1 MEELLAR
8 GRIYIIVIVFFS
20 SCFLGLMSNV
30 SIPMLAIRS
39 VVITIIVGIL
49 SSLFVKYIVSVA
61 KTVSPDG
68 IGQTQESVPPKIDKP
83 PSSRG
88 QDYGAK

>member
-20 SCFLGLMSNV
+20 SCFLGLMSDV

-49 SSLFVKYIVSVA
+49 CSLFVKYIVSVA
-61 KTVSPDG
+61 KTVPPDG
-68 IGQTQESVPPKIDKP
+68 IGQTQKSVSPETDQTT
-83 PSSRG
+83 G
-88 QDYGAK
+88 QNNK

>member
-8 GRIYIIVIVFFS
+8 GRIYIIVIAFFS

-30 SIPMLAIRS
+30 SIPVLAIRS

-49 SSLFVKYIVSVA
+49 CSLFVKYILGVA

-68 IGQTQESVPPKIDKP
+68 IGQTQKTVSPKMDRTMGKNN
-83 PSSRG
+83 
-88 QDYGAK
+88 K

>member
-20 SCFLGLMSNV
+20 SCFLGLMSGV
-30 SIPMLAIRS
+30 SLPMLAIRS

-49 SSLFVKYIVSVA
+49 SSLFVKYILGVA

-68 IGQTQESVPPKIDKP
+68 IGQTQEPVSPKIDHNVRQNNK
-83 PSSRG
+83 
-88 QDYGAK
+88 

>member
-1 MEELLAR
+1 MLEELLGR
-8 GRIYIIVIVFFS
+8 GRIYIMVIVFFS

-61 KTVSPDG
+61 KTVPPDG
-68 IGQTQESVPPKIDKP
+68 IGQTQESVSPEIDQT
-83 PSSRG
+83 RG
-88 QDYGAK
+88 QNKK

>member
-8 GRIYIIVIVFFS
+8 GRIYVIVIVFFS

-49 SSLFVKYIVSVA
+49 SSLFFKYIVSVA
-61 KTVSPDG
+61 KTVSRGG
-68 IGQTQESVPPKIDKP
+68 IGQTQESVSPKIDQTM
-83 PSSRG
+83 G
-88 QDYGAK
+88 QNNK

>member
-1 MEELLAR
+1 MDELLGR

-20 SCFLGLMSNV
+20 SCFLGLMSGV
-30 SIPMLAIRS
+30 SLPILAIRS

-49 SSLFVKYIVSVA
+49 SSLFVKYILGVA

-68 IGQTQESVPPKIDKP
+68 VGQTQEPVSHKIDRTMGKNN
-83 PSSRG
+83 
-88 QDYGAK
+88 K

>member
-49 SSLFVKYIVSVA
+49 SSLFIKYIVSVA
-61 KTVSPDG
+61 KTVSSGG
-68 IGQTQESVPPKIDKP
+68 IGQAQESVSPKSDQTM
-83 PSSRG
+83 G
-88 QDYGAK
+88 QNNK

>member
-49 SSLFVKYIVSVA
+49 SSLFVKYIVSVT

-68 IGQTQESVPPKIDKP
+68 IGQTQKSVPPKIDKP

>member
-1 MEELLAR
+1 MEDLLGR

-30 SIPMLAIRS
+30 SIPILAIRS

-49 SSLFVKYIVSVA
+49 SSLFVKYIVSVV
-61 KTVSPDG
+61 KTVPPDG
-68 IGQTQESVPPKIDKP
+68 IGQTQKSVPPEINQT
-83 PSSRG
+83 RG
-88 QDYGAK
+88 QNIK

>member
-30 SIPMLAIRS
+30 SLPMLALRS

-49 SSLFVKYIVSVA
+49 SSLFFKYIVSVA
-61 KTVSPDG
+61 KTASHGG
-68 IGQTQESVPPKIDKP
+68 IGQTQKSVSPKIDQTM
-83 PSSRG
+83 G
-88 QDYGAK
+88 QNNK